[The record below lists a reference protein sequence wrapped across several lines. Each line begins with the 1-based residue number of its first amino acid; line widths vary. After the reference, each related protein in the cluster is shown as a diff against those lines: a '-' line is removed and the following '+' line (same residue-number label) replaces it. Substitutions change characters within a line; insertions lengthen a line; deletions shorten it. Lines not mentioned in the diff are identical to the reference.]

1 MRSETEQALIREVL
15 ALHAAET
22 TSLAEDVLRIPAAHY
37 VSAEHAERERRDWL
51 LGQPHLAAL
60 AGELPDAGDYVAY
73 EIGGVPIVVVRGP
86 DGKVRAFENVC
97 RHRAAPVARG
107 RGHGAR
113 VLTCP
118 FHGWSY
124 DAGSGALRAQPG
136 SCEGFVT
143 EDEST
148 LGLRRLASREQ
159 HGLVIVDPRPEAR
172 EIDVDGWLAGLAPEI
187 ASNDYGD
194 YLPFRSRV
202 DRWPCNWKLLLDTYF
217 ESYHVFS
224 LHRKSLA
231 ADYLGIAS
239 TAHAFGAHNR
249 LVVPMRSILGLAEQ
263 PPAAWSLAPHAVVQ
277 YFVAP
282 DVILSHYHGVLAMT
296 RFAPISADETEVTQA
311 LLTSGAVGSEAERR
325 ALDRRFEFAH
335 AILGDEDFPESVR
348 VHRSLASGRV
358 ESTLVGRNE
367 RGVAIFHGALARR
380 LGDRGPTAPS
390 GSGLA

>member
-1 MRSETEQALIREVL
+1 MRRETEQALIREVL
-15 ALHAAET
+15 ALHAAGT
-22 TSLAEDVLRIPAAHY
+22 TSLADEVLRIPAAHY
-37 VSAEHAERERRDWL
+37 VSAEHAERERATWL

-60 AGELPDAGDYVAY
+60 AGELPEAGDYVAY

-86 DGKVRAFENVC
+86 DGEVRAFENVC

-107 RGHGAR
+107 RGRAAR

-124 DAGSGALRAQPG
+124 DTRSGALRAQPG
-136 SCEGFVT
+136 SCEGFAA
-143 EDEST
+143 EDGSK

-159 HGLVIVDPRPEAR
+159 HGLVVVDPRRDAR
-172 EIDVDGWLAGLAPEI
+172 EVDVDGWLAGLAPEI
-187 ASNDYGD
+187 AAHAYGD
-194 YLPFRSRV
+194 FLPFRARV

-224 LHRKSLA
+224 LHRTSLA

-239 TAHAFGAHNR
+239 TAHAFGPHNR
-249 LVVPMRSILGLAEQ
+249 LVVPMRSILELDAE
-263 PPAAWSLAPHAVVQ
+263 AAEAWSLAPHAVVQ

-311 LLTSGAVGSEAERR
+311 LLTSGPVGSDAERR
-325 ALDRRFEFAH
+325 ALDRRFEFA
-335 AILGDEDFPESVR
+335 ASILGDEDFPEAVR
-348 VHRSLASGRV
+348 VHRGLASGRV
-358 ESTLVGRNE
+358 EHTLVGRNE
-367 RGVAIFHGALARR
+367 RGVTIFHTALAEAAR
-380 LGDRGPTAPS
+380 
-390 GSGLA
+390 